1 LLSSYVYNAS
11 GDAIPLSLVAQVEA
25 DWQAASIQHR
35 NGMRLYSVTA
45 GLDQGYSFSQI
56 LDVLNVKLDEQP
68 LPAGTRIELGGDLE
82 SAGDA
87 NQAILNTAPI
97 GILLLLF
104 FLLLQFNSYRRV
116 GIILL
121 TVPLAAAG
129 IFPGLVL
136 SGSPF
141 GFQPLLGIIALVGI
155 VVNNAIV
162 LLDVIDT
169 RLKSGVDIQTAVNE
183 AVTRRFRP
191 IVLTTATTVAGLLPL
206 ALSSST
212 LWPPMAWAIISG
224 LLASTIQTLLV
235 VPAVCRLT
243 LGKPKQPLLASG
255 QID

>member
-1 LLSSYVYNAS
+1 
-11 GDAIPLSLVAQVEA
+11 
-25 DWQAASIQHR
+25 
-35 NGMRLYSVTA
+35 M
-45 GLDQGYSFSQI
+45 
-56 LDVLNVKLDEQP
+56 
-68 LPAGTRIELGGDLE
+68 
-82 SAGDA
+82 
-87 NQAILNTAPI
+87 
-97 GILLLLF
+97 
-104 FLLLQFNSYRRV
+104 

-162 LLDVIDT
+162 LLDLIDT
-169 RLKSGVDIQTAVNE
+169 RLKAGFDIQNAVTE
-183 AVTRRFRP
+183 AVTRRTRP
-191 IVLTTATTVAGLLPL
+191 ILLTTATTVAGLLPL

-235 VPAVCRLT
+235 VPAVCRLS
-243 LGKPKQPLLASG
+243 LGRNALQVQSTVS
-255 QID
+255 

>member
-1 LLSSYVYNAS
+1 
-11 GDAIPLSLVAQVEA
+11 
-25 DWQAASIQHR
+25 
-35 NGMRLYSVTA
+35 NGVRIYSVTA
-45 GLDQGYSFSQI
+45 GLDEGFSFSQI
-56 LDVLNVKLDEQP
+56 LDGLNAKLESDP
-68 LPAGTRIELGGDLE
+68 LPAGTTIELGGDLE
-82 SAGDA
+82 SSGDA

-162 LLDVIDT
+162 LLDLIDT
-169 RLKSGVDIQTAVNE
+169 RLKSGDDIQKAVTE
-183 AVTRRFRP
+183 AVARRTRP
-191 IVLTTATTVAGLLPL
+191 ILLTTATTVAGLLPL

-243 LGKPKQPLLASG
+243 LGRTSQKQDASPTLTTA
-255 QID
+255 